1 MVLGGDKMPKK
12 PVRYQVSMEKIHEYV
27 SQKEKKRFKKP
38 DFTKF
43 LDPVYRKYLAKRT
56 VIYCILAVI
65 CTAFMLLMS
74 ASTSPL
80 YTDYCDGDSSIFML
94 IGKAISQGKNV
105 YTDYF
110 DHKGPILF
118 YLNALGFYLTGTKTG
133 VFIIQCVFLSLTA
146 VFMYKT
152 ARIFTK
158 TAGSFICVIISL
170 LAFASTI
177 SDGNL
182 SEEYCMLFC
191 IIPIYLSVKFMTKT
205 PDAPHPAKHMFI
217 YGICFALCAFTRI
230 NNGFMICGIVF
241 VALVTD
247 FIHDRIKNALKNV
260 AYFIGGLLAVAV
272 PICLFFLIKGTLNE
286 MIFATF
292 TFNLLYATEGSAD
305 KTGSALTLLLCW
317 ALPIIVLIIT
327 SALFAKRLGPKVAS
341 LISTISVFAL
351 IPIMLGY
358 SYTHYYTTLIP
369 IITLYASVFFY
380 LTGKRSAVLSVIL
393 CVLMTLPLYSYFITL
408 PSNMGHYISKL
419 QKQSNPQVYKDIH
432 SDIYYSAT
440 ALSERIPEDERDS
453 VFGYDVSAAWFLH
466 ADIMPCHRL
475 FTLQESWAAHYPEF
489 GREINMML
497 LDTPPK
503 WIVIHNIDI
512 IKSRQFLNILNTNYE
527 LDCEFGYDL
536 LYKLKN
542 TDGA

>member
-1 MVLGGDKMPKK
+1 
-12 PVRYQVSMEKIHEYV
+12 
-27 SQKEKKRFKKP
+27 
-38 DFTKF
+38 
-43 LDPVYRKYLAKRT
+43 
-56 VIYCILAVI
+56 
-65 CTAFMLLMS
+65 
-74 ASTSPL
+74 
-80 YTDYCDGDSSIFML
+80 
-94 IGKAISQGKNV
+94 
-105 YTDYF
+105 
-110 DHKGPILF
+110 
-118 YLNALGFYLTGTKTG
+118 
-133 VFIIQCVFLSLTA
+133 
-146 VFMYKT
+146 
-152 ARIFTK
+152 
-158 TAGSFICVIISL
+158 
-170 LAFASTI
+170 
-177 SDGNL
+177 
-182 SEEYCMLFC
+182 
-191 IIPIYLSVKFMTKT
+191 
-205 PDAPHPAKHMFI
+205 
-217 YGICFALCAFTRI
+217 
-230 NNGFMICGIVF
+230 
-241 VALVTD
+241 
-247 FIHDRIKNALKNV
+247 
-260 AYFIGGLLAVAV
+260 
-272 PICLFFLIKGTLNE
+272 
-286 MIFATF
+286 
-292 TFNLLYATEGSAD
+292 
-305 KTGSALTLLLCW
+305 
-317 ALPIIVLIIT
+317 
-327 SALFAKRLGPKVAS
+327 
-341 LISTISVFAL
+341 
-351 IPIMLGY
+351 MLGY